1 MSPMLLNHFYV
12 TPDRA
17 TFEAAEREGF
27 LQRFGA
33 LENRTTVR
41 KDTTYTG
48 LYLYGEHTY
57 LELLHP
63 DSASFGA
70 PSGIAYGV
78 ERPGELGEVCQAMR
92 ASRLEEVSRG
102 DVPWFRSCRP
112 EQLRD
117 LAEWVMEYVP
127 AFFRGFHPELPPS
140 RPGIARSDALTR
152 YAASCGKLRE
162 RAEGLFEDVVAL
174 EIALGRRDADV
185 WSARPIRV
193 AGADIRISPAQD
205 GSRGGILAAHLRLR
219 RDAGS
224 SVQPIGSTTLSL
236 DGRSAVW
243 RFQ

>member
-1 MSPMLLNHFYV
+1 MSDVLLNHFYV

-17 TFEAAEREGF
+17 TFEAAEHGDL
-27 LQRFGA
+27 LQGFGA
-33 LENRTTVR
+33 LEKRTTVR

-70 PSGIAYGV
+70 PAGIAYGV
-78 ERPGELGEVCQAMR
+78 ETPGGLGEVCQAMGAPR
-92 ASRLEEVSRG
+92 PEEVSRG
-102 DVPWFRSCRP
+102 DVPWFKSCRP
-112 EQLRD
+112 DQLPD

-152 YAASCGKLRE
+152 YAASCGKLRA

-174 EIALGRRDADV
+174 EIVLARRDAEI
-185 WSARPIRV
+185 WSARPVRI
-193 AGADIRISPAQD
+193 AGADIRIKMAED
-205 GSRGGILAAHLRLR
+205 GSRGGIRAAHLGLR

-224 SVQPIGSTTLSL
+224 SVRRIGSTTLSL